1 MITMQEAYIV
11 AYGRSAAAKAKQ
23 GALFHE
29 RPDDVAAKVLQGVL
43 KRIDGKFNKNMIE
56 DVIVG
61 TAFPE
66 GLQGQN
72 IARTIALRTGLSD
85 TVPGQTV
92 NRYCSSGLQTIAIA
106 ANQIMAGQGDILVAG
121 GVELMSAVPMGG
133 NEPTNNPTLQYDD
146 IGASYPMGLTAENV
160 ASQFDVS
167 REDQDAYAV
176 RSHQRAYDAQRDG
189 RFKNEIIPIQV
200 NSVEY
205 TNAGP
210 KVHTNIFDQDEFI
223 RPDTTMEALAKLRT
237 VFKADGTVTAGTSA
251 PLSDGAGFVVL
262 MSGDKVKELGVTPIA
277 RFVGYKAVGV
287 DPKIMGIGPAYAIPE
302 VLSLSNLSVE
312 DIDLIE
318 LNEAFASQTI
328 ASIKEVG
335 LDISRT
341 NVNGGAIALG
351 HPLGATGAMLTAR
364 LLNEMGRRP
373 DSRYGMVTMCIGVGM
388 GAAAIFEYV
397 RQNG

>member
-1 MITMQEAYIV
+1 MQEAYIV

-72 IARTIALRTGLSD
+72 IARTIALRAGLSD

-189 RFKNEIIPIQV
+189 RFKDEIIPIRV

-262 MSGDKVKELGVTPIA
+262 MSGDKVKELGVTPTA

-397 RQNG
+397 R

>member
-72 IARTIALRTGLSD
+72 IARTIALLTGLSD

-189 RFKNEIIPIQV
+189 RFNDEIIPIQV

-223 RPDTTMEALAKLRT
+223 RPDTTMEALVKLRT

-397 RQNG
+397 R

>member
-160 ASQFDVS
+160 ASQFYVS

-189 RFKNEIIPIQV
+189 RFKDEIIPIQV

-205 TNAGP
+205 TNVGP

-397 RQNG
+397 R

>member
-72 IARTIALRTGLSD
+72 IARTIALRAGLSD

-92 NRYCSSGLQTIAIA
+92 NRYCSSVLQTIAIA

-189 RFKNEIIPIQV
+189 RFKDEIIPIRV

-397 RQNG
+397 R

>member
-1 MITMQEAYIV
+1 MQEAYIV

-72 IARTIALRTGLSD
+72 IARTIALRAGLSD

-189 RFKNEIIPIQV
+189 RFKDEIIPIQV

-262 MSGDKVKELGVTPIA
+262 MSGDTVKELGVTPIA
-277 RFVGYKAVGV
+277 RFVGFKAVGV

-397 RQNG
+397 R

>member
-1 MITMQEAYIV
+1 MQEAYIV

-72 IARTIALRTGLSD
+72 IARTIALRAGLSD

-167 REDQDAYAV
+167 REDQDDYAV

-189 RFKNEIIPIQV
+189 RFKDEIIPIRV

-397 RQNG
+397 R

>member
-1 MITMQEAYIV
+1 MQEAYIV

-29 RPDDVAAKVLQGVL
+29 RPDDVSAKVLQGVL

-72 IARTIALRTGLSD
+72 IARTIALRAGLSD

-189 RFKNEIIPIQV
+189 RFKDEIIPIRV

-397 RQNG
+397 R

>member
-1 MITMQEAYIV
+1 MQEAYIV

-121 GVELMSAVPMGG
+121 GVELMSAIPMGG

-397 RQNG
+397 R

>member
-1 MITMQEAYIV
+1 MQEAYIV

-189 RFKNEIIPIQV
+189 RFKDEIIPIQV

-210 KVHTNIFDQDEFI
+210 KVHTNTFDHDEFI

-302 VLSLSNLSVE
+302 VLSLSNLSIE

-397 RQNG
+397 R

>member
-72 IARTIALRTGLSD
+72 IARTIALLTGLSD

-176 RSHQRAYDAQRDG
+176 RSHQRAYEAQRDG
-189 RFKNEIIPIQV
+189 RFNDEIIPIQV

-262 MSGDKVKELGVTPIA
+262 MPGDKVKELGVTPIA

-397 RQNG
+397 R

>member
-189 RFKNEIIPIQV
+189 RFKDEIIPIQV

-205 TNAGP
+205 TNVGP

-328 ASIKEVG
+328 SSIKEVG

-397 RQNG
+397 R

>member
-1 MITMQEAYIV
+1 MQEAYIV

-72 IARTIALRTGLSD
+72 IARTIALRAGLSD

-146 IGASYPMGLTAENV
+146 IGASYPMGLTAEDV

-189 RFKNEIIPIQV
+189 RFKDEIIPIRV

-397 RQNG
+397 R

>member
-1 MITMQEAYIV
+1 MQEAYIV

-189 RFKNEIIPIQV
+189 RFNDEIIPIQV

-223 RPDTTMEALAKLRT
+223 RPDTTMDALAKLRT

-287 DPKIMGIGPAYAIPE
+287 DPKIVGIGPAYAIPE

-397 RQNG
+397 R

>member
-1 MITMQEAYIV
+1 MQEAYIV

-72 IARTIALRTGLSD
+72 IARTIALRAGLSD

-167 REDQDAYAV
+167 RKDQDAYAV

-189 RFKNEIIPIQV
+189 RFKDEIIPIQV

-277 RFVGYKAVGV
+277 RFVGFKAVGV

-397 RQNG
+397 R

>member
-176 RSHQRAYDAQRDG
+176 RSHQRAYAAQLDG
-189 RFKNEIIPIQV
+189 RFKDEIIPIQV

-223 RPDTTMEALAKLRT
+223 RPDTTIEALAKLRT

-397 RQNG
+397 R

>member
-1 MITMQEAYIV
+1 MQEAYIV

-29 RPDDVAAKVLQGVL
+29 RPDDVAAIVLQGVL

-72 IARTIALRTGLSD
+72 IARTIALRAGLSD

-189 RFKNEIIPIQV
+189 RFKDEIIPIRV

-205 TNAGP
+205 INAGP

-397 RQNG
+397 R

>member
-167 REDQDAYAV
+167 REDQDAYAI

-189 RFKNEIIPIQV
+189 RFKDEIIPIQV

-262 MSGDKVKELGVTPIA
+262 MSEDKVKELDVTPIA

-397 RQNG
+397 R

>member
-1 MITMQEAYIV
+1 MQEAYIV

-146 IGASYPMGLTAENV
+146 IGASYPMGLTAENI

-189 RFKNEIIPIQV
+189 RFKDEIIPIQV

-287 DPKIMGIGPAYAIPE
+287 DPKIMGVGPAYAIPE

-397 RQNG
+397 R

>member
-1 MITMQEAYIV
+1 MITMQKAYIV

-189 RFKNEIIPIQV
+189 RFKDEIIPIQV

-205 TNAGP
+205 TNVGP

-397 RQNG
+397 R

>member
-1 MITMQEAYIV
+1 MQEAYIV

-189 RFKNEIIPIQV
+189 RFKDEIIPIQV

-205 TNAGP
+205 TNVGP

-341 NVNGGAIALG
+341 NVNGGAITLG

-397 RQNG
+397 R

>member
-1 MITMQEAYIV
+1 MQEAYIV

-146 IGASYPMGLTAENV
+146 IGASYPMGLTAENI

-176 RSHQRAYDAQRDG
+176 RSHQRAYDTQRDG
-189 RFKNEIIPIQV
+189 RFKDEIIPIQV

-397 RQNG
+397 R

>member
-72 IARTIALRTGLSD
+72 IARTIALLTGLSD

-176 RSHQRAYDAQRDG
+176 RSHQRAYEAQRDG
-189 RFKNEIIPIQV
+189 RFNDEIIPIQV

-373 DSRYGMVTMCIGVGM
+373 DSRYGMVTMCIRVGM

-397 RQNG
+397 R

>member
-1 MITMQEAYIV
+1 MQEAYIV

-72 IARTIALRTGLSD
+72 IARTIALRAGLSD

-189 RFKNEIIPIQV
+189 RFKDEIIPIQV

-210 KVHTNIFDQDEFI
+210 KIHTNIFDQDEFI

-277 RFVGYKAVGV
+277 RFVGFKAVGV

-397 RQNG
+397 R

>member
-23 GALFHE
+23 GELFHE

-189 RFKNEIIPIQV
+189 RFKDEIIPIQV

-205 TNAGP
+205 TNVGP

-397 RQNG
+397 R

>member
-189 RFKNEIIPIQV
+189 RFKDEIIPIQV

-262 MSGDKVKELGVTPIA
+262 MSGDKVKELDVTPIA

-287 DPKIMGIGPAYAIPE
+287 DPKIMGIGPTYAIPE

-341 NVNGGAIALG
+341 NVNGGAITLG
-351 HPLGATGAMLTAR
+351 HPLGATGALLTSR

-397 RQNG
+397 R

>member
-72 IARTIALRTGLSD
+72 IARTIALLTGLSD

-106 ANQIMAGQGDILVAG
+106 ANQIMAGQGDILIAG

-176 RSHQRAYDAQRDG
+176 RSHQRAYEAQRDG
-189 RFKNEIIPIQV
+189 RFNDEIIPIQV

-397 RQNG
+397 R